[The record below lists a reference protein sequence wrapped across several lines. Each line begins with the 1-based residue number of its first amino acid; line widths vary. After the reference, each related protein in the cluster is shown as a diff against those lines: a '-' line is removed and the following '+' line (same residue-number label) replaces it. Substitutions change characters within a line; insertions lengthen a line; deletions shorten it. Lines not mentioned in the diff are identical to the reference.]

1 MDTKTTYTHRV
12 AIMEM
17 RQIIM
22 DVEAPNDIDSIK
34 EVALSAYFQEEG
46 DQETG
51 FITPTSVI
59 IYPWLEEGQTPPNGS
74 AHPAPTELPV
84 TPLDFKGTPDHEDDD
99 SLAQIIEFPK

>member
-12 AIMEM
+12 AIMET
-17 RQIIM
+17 RSIIM

-46 DQETG
+46 DQEVG
-51 FITPTSVI
+51 YIAPTSVI
-59 IYPWLEEGQTPPNGS
+59 IYPWLEEGQTPPDGS
-74 AHPAPTELPV
+74 AHPEITILPV
-84 TPLDFKGTPDHEDDD
+84 TPLDLKGTPDHEDDD

>member
-1 MDTKTTYTHRV
+1 MTETYTHRV
-12 AIMEM
+12 AVLET

-22 DVEAPNDIDSIK
+22 DVEAPNDLDSIK
-34 EVALSAYFQEEG
+34 EQALSAYFQEEG

-51 FITPTSVI
+51 FIVPTSVI

-74 AHPAPTELPV
+74 AYPEPTQLTI

-99 SLAQIIEFPK
+99 SLATVIEFPK

>member
-12 AIMEM
+12 AIMET

-22 DVEAPNDIDSIK
+22 DIEAPNDLDSIK
-34 EVALSAYFQEEG
+34 EGALSAYFLEYE
-46 DQETG
+46 DQEVG
-51 FITPTSVI
+51 LIVPTSVI

-74 AHPAPTELPV
+74 AYPEPTQLTV